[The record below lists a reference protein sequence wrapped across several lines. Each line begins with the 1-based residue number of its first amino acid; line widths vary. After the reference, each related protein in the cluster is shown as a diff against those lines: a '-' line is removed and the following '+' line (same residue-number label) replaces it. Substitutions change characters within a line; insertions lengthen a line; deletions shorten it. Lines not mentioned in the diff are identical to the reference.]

1 MKEYIINRENYH
13 NFRNTGGKVKG
24 LYELGKQGF
33 LVPEWFGISPDIFYD
48 NIMEDISSSN
58 DKNEIIK
65 LIEEFSF
72 REGSSMIQE
81 AVKKL
86 GTADYYAVRSSARAE
101 DSEKFS
107 FAGQLD
113 SFLYVKKEDIEFY
126 IKKVWKSMFSDHI
139 YEYAKNNNID
149 IKYELPF
156 VIIQRMIDSESAGV
170 AFSKN
175 PVNGND
181 EAVISAVYGLG
192 SSLVNG
198 EVSGDTY
205 VVNTETGKILEKQ
218 INDKEIM
225 HILDKEHGFGIVTA
239 AVNAKIRSFQ
249 VLKDEDIKKIA
260 EKKQTKDSCC

>member
-1 MKEYIINRENYH
+1 
-13 NFRNTGGKVKG
+13 
-24 LYELGKQGF
+24 
-33 LVPEWFGISPDIFYD
+33 
-48 NIMEDISSSN
+48 MEDISSSN

-72 REGSSMIQE
+72 REDSSMIQE

-225 HILDKEHGFGIVTA
+225 HILDKEYGFGIVTA
-239 AVNAKIRSFQ
+239 AVNTKIRNFQ
-249 VLKDEDIKKIA
+249 VLKDEDIIKIA
-260 EKKQTKDSCC
+260 ETVKEAEEKSGSPRDIEWGIEKGKIYILLFV